1 MHMLEVNGQVYK
13 SSWQAL
19 ATYLPSPPRSSGS
32 PRTTDKVCEQCCKL
46 VLRLAPDTANLPDKF
61 KRRASRLR
69 LEIIISCYSLR
80 EVLELRAREICFRI
94 PRAE

>member
-19 ATYLPSPPRSSGS
+19 ATSLPPRSSGS

-80 EVLELRAREICFRI
+80 EVLERPAGETYFRI